1 MTAVSNV
8 KELIDS
14 SETYKQDRRTGKF
27 YLRYYYWMFRNFSTM
42 DNCLIQYREK

>member
-14 SETYKQDRRTGKF
+14 SETYKQDRRPE
-27 YLRYYYWMFRNFSTM
+27 NFIFAIIIGCFAT
-42 DNCLIQYREK
+42 LALWIIV

>member
-14 SETYKQDRRTGKF
+14 SETDKQDQRTGKF
-27 YLRYYYWMFRNFSTM
+27 YPRYYYWIFAT
-42 DNCLIQYREK
+42 LELWIIV